1 MQASGIMDD
10 TLEITRLAVELSDLE
25 VALLLC
31 LAVREHCRI
40 DTTSGNIHDVAKEL
54 ALICTNTFNLT
65 YAFLDC
71 SEATSFDDF
80 CSGILPTDARRRS
93 TAVRAA
99 TEHRVVDVVIAKNFN
114 SVAEDIQVQAL
125 ELMRSKK
132 LALKDGVLEAPAD
145 FLFVPLLARRSE
157 QDQPRLNPHLLKND
171 HFIIS
176 HFHDDSDGY
185 IYQEENDDWLSDS
198 QMSASSVVRK
208 SEAPQNKRNP
218 NIDRKTLDKL
228 ERASNAV
235 TAGADIVRY
244 QQDIIV
250 FFRLSRAVV
259 GGISVRSNI
268 HFKTL
273 SKLLATLHG
282 IDYLTP
288 SIVAL
293 AAKKVFRHRI
303 VVAKPEDDR
312 SLQYGS
318 DLKTVSQVLAYAT
331 PDTILESVLALETPI

>member
-1 MQASGIMDD
+1 MDD
-10 TLEITRLAVELSDLE
+10 TSEITRLAVELSDLE

-40 DTTSGNIHDVAKEL
+40 DTTTENIHDVAKEL
-54 ALICTNTFNLT
+54 ALVCTNTFNLT
-65 YAFLDC
+65 YAVLGC

-93 TAVRAA
+93 TTIRAA
-99 TEHRVVDVVIAKNFN
+99 AEHKVVDVVIAKNFN
-114 SVAEDIQVQAL
+114 HVAEDIQVQAL

-157 QDQPRLNPHLLKND
+157 QDQPKLNPHLVAKND

-185 IYQEENDDWLSDS
+185 IYLEENNDWLSDS

-235 TAGADIVRY
+235 TSGADIVRY

-250 FFRLSRAVV
+250 FFRLSRAVA

-273 SKLLATLHG
+273 SKLLSTLHG
-282 IDYLTP
+282 IDYITP

-303 VVAKPEDDR
+303 IVAKPEDDR